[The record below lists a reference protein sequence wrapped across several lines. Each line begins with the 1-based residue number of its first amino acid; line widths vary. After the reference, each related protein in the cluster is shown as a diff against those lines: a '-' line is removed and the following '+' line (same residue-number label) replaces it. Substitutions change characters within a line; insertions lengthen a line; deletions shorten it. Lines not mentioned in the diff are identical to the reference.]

1 MSELQKP
8 PHANRGVVIVK
19 EKEENAEKPLT
30 SMVDYIRVTF
40 KTHDV
45 DHIIENILHLNK
57 DFMTEKPNGFYGYVG
72 TFELDFIKVF
82 SNG

>member
-1 MSELQKP
+1 
-8 PHANRGVVIVK
+8 
-19 EKEENAEKPLT
+19 
-30 SMVDYIRVTF
+30 MVDYIRVTF

-82 SNG
+82 TLRPEIIEVFWSSYRVKAVDNLSRS